1 MDGLQIFTGPNSHFA
16 EARDVFEKIVS
27 EFERKVLQQR
37 EAFETLERER
47 LKKLGI
53 SGSAI
58 RPNVKENQDWQQ
70 VQSKIRQSYDVKVNK
85 LRKDLM
91 QLIEVAS

>member
-1 MDGLQIFTGPNSHFA
+1 
-16 EARDVFEKIVS
+16 
-27 EFERKVLQQR
+27 
-37 EAFETLERER
+37 LEREK

-58 RPNVKENQDWQQ
+58 RPNVNENQDWQQ